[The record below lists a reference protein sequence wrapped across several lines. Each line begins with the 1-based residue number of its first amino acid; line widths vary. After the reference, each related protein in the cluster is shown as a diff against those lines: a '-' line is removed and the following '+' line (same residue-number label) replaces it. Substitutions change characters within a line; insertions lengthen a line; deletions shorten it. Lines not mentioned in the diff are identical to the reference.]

1 MANYHVI
8 DKQTWPRKDHFDFYR
23 GFANPSFNLCVP
35 VEAQRLYE
43 CAKDRGVSFFQL
55 ALFALVRA
63 ANEVPQLKQRL
74 LGDDIIEYDQLAVM
88 TPVMTAQE
96 GFRQVWCENAADFAA
111 FSQAA
116 TPNIEAAK
124 HTAPAPLIVNGEN
137 FFCASCL
144 PWLHFSAMTHAEY
157 YVGASVPA
165 LTWGKLKNGIIP
177 VAGKFNHAFVDG
189 LHASRFF
196 CPRRRK
202 FCSTGDPLAGAII
215 PRHPSTTLEPR

>member
-1 MANYHVI
+1 MANYRVI
-8 DKQTWPRKDHFDFYR
+8 DKQNWPRKDHFDFYR

-55 ALFALVRA
+55 ALYALVRA
-63 ANEVPQLKQRL
+63 ANGVPQLKQRL

-96 GFRQVWCENAADFAA
+96 GFRQVWCDNAADFAA
-111 FSQAA
+111 FSHAA

-144 PWLHFSAMTHAEY
+144 PWLHFSAITHAEY
-157 YVGASVPA
+157 YVGAAVPA

-196 CPRRRK
+196 ALVEEGFAEPE
-202 FCSTGDPLAGAII
+202 
-215 PRHPSTTLEPR
+215 TLWQTP

>member
-88 TPVMTAQE
+88 TPVMTA
-96 GFRQVWCENAADFAA
+96 
-111 FSQAA
+111 
-116 TPNIEAAK
+116 
-124 HTAPAPLIVNGEN
+124 
-137 FFCASCL
+137 
-144 PWLHFSAMTHAEY
+144 
-157 YVGASVPA
+157 
-165 LTWGKLKNGIIP
+165 
-177 VAGKFNHAFVDG
+177 
-189 LHASRFF
+189 
-196 CPRRRK
+196 
-202 FCSTGDPLAGAII
+202 
-215 PRHPSTTLEPR
+215 

>member
-96 GFRQVWCENAADFAA
+96 GFRQVWCENAAD
-111 FSQAA
+111 
-116 TPNIEAAK
+116 
-124 HTAPAPLIVNGEN
+124 
-137 FFCASCL
+137 L
-144 PWLHFSAMTHAEY
+144 PPSAR
-157 YVGASVPA
+157 PPRQ
-165 LTWGKLKNGIIP
+165 I
-177 VAGKFNHAFVDG
+177 
-189 LHASRFF
+189 SRRQNT
-196 CPRRRK
+196 PRRRRLS
-202 FCSTGDPLAGAII
+202 STAKISSAPAACRGCISAP
-215 PRHPSTTLEPR
+215 